1 MKATIKK
8 GLFALVSLWHCAV
21 SFISPCALLFTFA
34 CFADVNNDDGY
45 AATFICGCFLLFL
58 WALLF
63 LPSFFYLTSTLKR
76 RKKIFAFIPLSVFVL
91 FSVIGVAVI
100 GFPSIGEV
108 LSDIFVVFNTPIG

>member
-1 MKATIKK
+1 MKNVFKK
-8 GLFALVSLWHCAV
+8 ILFIILSVWHCAM
-21 SFISPCALLFTFA
+21 SLISPTWLLFIIAF
-34 CFADVNNDDGY
+34 FADIHNDDGY

-108 LSDIFVVFNTPIG
+108 LSDMFVVF